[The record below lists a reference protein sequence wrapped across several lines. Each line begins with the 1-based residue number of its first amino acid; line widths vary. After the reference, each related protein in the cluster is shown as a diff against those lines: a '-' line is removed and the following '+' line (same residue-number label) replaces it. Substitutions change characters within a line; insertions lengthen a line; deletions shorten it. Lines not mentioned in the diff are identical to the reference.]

1 MAANLIL
8 SPVLG
13 GIGSPTAAVISP
25 ETNRPLS
32 SVVASN
38 KKADHATKAKKI
50 DAYFAKYDLPLSG
63 YGEEL
68 VSVAEKYDLPWPLIA
83 AVAMQESTG
92 GKFACRADRENM
104 WGYGSCKSVNFESVE
119 QGIELVAKTIAAQSP
134 GTKRFYEN
142 KSLEERLRVYNG
154 RAVANYAES
163 VHWIMEQIEETP
175 ASPMLAEA

>member
-1 MAANLIL
+1 MVANLII

-13 GIGSPTAAVISP
+13 GIGSPTAAAISP

-38 KKADHATKAKKI
+38 KKADDAVKAKKI

-68 VSVAEKYDLPWPLIA
+68 VSTAEKYDLPWALIA

-104 WGYGSCKSVNFESVE
+104 WGYGSCKGVNFTSVE
-119 QGIELVAKTIAAQSP
+119 QGIDLVAKTISAQSP
-134 GTKRFYEN
+134 GSKRYYEG

-163 VHWIMEQIEETP
+163 VHWIMEQIDEMP
-175 ASPMLAEA
+175 ASTVLAEA